1 MHVRH
6 HSWRHNWKWFSC
18 ILAASRMVDHWI
30 TNQRAQSGTS
40 SPVRETESI
49 TPPAAKKNLKIQ
61 TTVSKD
67 KPQTTSSHKTLSQRC
82 VAFFIFYGESWSG
95 ISPIF
100 SKQWIFQ
107 NESGEIPMCLACSGV
122 LSALEL
128 ANESQRI
135 KKSGNKNHSYLSLST
150 LLPTIEIGQI
160 IYFASC
166 ANCQSPLSPISFLE
180 LL

>member
-1 MHVRH
+1 MGDGNLCMSV
-6 HSWRHNWKWFSC
+6 SWRHNWKWFSC

-82 VAFFIFYGESWSG
+82 VAFFYILWWKLIRYFTNIFKAVNCSKWIWGNSHVPSLFRRSLSAG
-95 ISPIF
+95 ISEWK
-100 SKQWIFQ
+100 SKVAIKITVISLGARRFQ
-107 NESGEIPMCLACSGV
+107 
-122 LSALEL
+122 
-128 ANESQRI
+128 Q
-135 KKSGNKNHSYLSLST
+135 
-150 LLPTIEIGQI
+150 
-160 IYFASC
+160 
-166 ANCQSPLSPISFLE
+166 
-180 LL
+180 